1 MSATTR
7 FGYLGG
13 GLLTAT
19 GVLGLAV
26 TGLADPL
33 TSRGEHLLLLEVNP
47 AQNLLHLALGLWM
60 VIGAAASPSAARS
73 TALTSTAVLGT
84 LGLVG
89 LALTG
94 PAASPLALNAW
105 GNGLHL
111 GLAVWGAMATL
122 RTDQRPAHD
131 GDGQLMRPQS

>member
-7 FGYLGG
+7 FGHLGG

-33 TSRGEHLLLLEVNP
+33 APHGEHLTVLEVNS

-60 VIGAAASPSAARS
+60 VIGAAATPSTARSAAL
-73 TALTSTAVLGT
+73 TATAVLGT
-84 LGLVG
+84 LGVVG
-89 LALTG
+89 LALAG
-94 PAASPLALNAW
+94 PDGNPLALNAW
-105 GNGLHL
+105 SNGLHL
-111 GLAVWGAMATL
+111 VLALWGVAATL
-122 RTDQRPAHD
+122 RTDHTTQAMETAP
-131 GDGQLMRPQS
+131 S

>member
-7 FGYLGG
+7 FGFLGG

-33 TSRGEHLLLLEVNP
+33 ASHGEHLLLLEVNP

-60 VIGAAASPSAARS
+60 VVGAAASPSAARS
-73 TALTSTAVLGT
+73 SALTSTGVLGT

-94 PAASPLALNAW
+94 PAGSPLALNGW

-122 RTDQRPAHD
+122 RTDHGPPTMETA
-131 GDGQLMRPQS
+131 SS

>member
-33 TSRGEHLLLLEVNP
+33 APHGASLTVLEVNP
-47 AQNLLHLALGLWM
+47 AQNLLHLALGVWM
-60 VIGAAASPSAARS
+60 VVGAAATASTARSAAL
-73 TALTSTAVLGT
+73 TATATLGT
-84 LGLVG
+84 LGIVG

-94 PAASPLALNAW
+94 PDGNPLALNAW
-105 GNGLHL
+105 DNGLHL
-111 GLAVWGAMATL
+111 VLAFWGITATL
-122 RTDQRPAHD
+122 RTDHAARAMERAP
-131 GDGQLMRPQS
+131 S

>member
-7 FGYLGG
+7 FGFLGG
-13 GLLTAT
+13 GLLTVT

-33 TSRGEHLLLLEVNP
+33 ASRGEHLLLLEVNP

-60 VIGAAASPSAARS
+60 VTGAAASTGAARS
-73 TALTSTAVLGT
+73 SALTSTAVLGT

-89 LALTG
+89 LVLTS
-94 PAASPLALNAW
+94 PASSPLALNGW
-105 GNGLHL
+105 GTGLHL
-111 GLAVWGAMATL
+111 GLAAWGAMTRL
-122 RTDQRPAHD
+122 RADRPAHD

>member
-7 FGYLGG
+7 YGYLGG

-33 TSRGEHLLLLEVNP
+33 APHGEHLLLLEVNP

-60 VIGAAASPSAARS
+60 VVGAAASPSAARS
-73 TALTSTAVLGT
+73 TALTAAAVLGT
-84 LGLVG
+84 LGVVG

-94 PAASPLALNAW
+94 PAGSPLALNGW

-122 RTDQRPAHD
+122 RTDHGSPTMETA
-131 GDGQLMRPQS
+131 SS